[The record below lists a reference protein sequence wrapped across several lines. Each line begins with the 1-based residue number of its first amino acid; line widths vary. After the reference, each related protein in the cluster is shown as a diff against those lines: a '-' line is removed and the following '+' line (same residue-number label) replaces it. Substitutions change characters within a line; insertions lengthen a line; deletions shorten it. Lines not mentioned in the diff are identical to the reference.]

1 MTRDGE
7 KGPFK
12 LSSPGAGHR
21 KDIQRCL
28 AQPSR
33 DNINPAAVSEYDFQF
48 HKAHTSDY
56 GPSKFQ
62 PSKSNMGDVSPG
74 TVSSEWVVRP
84 GHVRDPNRKTRTVS
98 GARDTRMQPTPSL
111 FLLNGTVTSHFVKR
125 DTSPYLNSMWKQK
138 YHP

>member
-1 MTRDGE
+1 M
-7 KGPFK
+7 FYY
-12 LSSPGAGHR
+12 
-21 KDIQRCL
+21 IQRFRKGSL
-28 AQPSR
+28 FFSAPSKLDR
-33 DNINPAAVSEYDFQF
+33 SFFSCNPFRENINPAAVSEYDFQF